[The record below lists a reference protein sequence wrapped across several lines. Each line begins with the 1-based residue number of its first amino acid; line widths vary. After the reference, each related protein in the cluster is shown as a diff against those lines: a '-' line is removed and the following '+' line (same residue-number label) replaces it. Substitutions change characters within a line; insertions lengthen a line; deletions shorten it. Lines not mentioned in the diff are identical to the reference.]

1 MGPDV
6 AILCHYEPTGSV
18 RPDIVRYIRELKGA
32 GFSVVLV
39 SNSGSLMPDA
49 MTQLRDSGV
58 RVLIRRNFGLDFSA
72 WRMALRALNLP
83 RPDTNRVLLVNDSV
97 YGPLV
102 PLAPLLARMTPG
114 AADLWGLTDSQE
126 RGWHVQSYFL
136 LAGPALLR
144 SPVWRRFWQGVIP
157 LPSKRWMVGRYEIG
171 LSRRV
176 TAAGFQ
182 AKALF
187 PHTALIQDG
196 SVRNPTLSAWRELLD
211 AGFPFLKRELLRD
224 NPLGEAALHEW
235 RRRVP
240 AAFVAE
246 IDHDLRLSP

>member
-6 AILCHYEPTGSV
+6 AILCHYDPAGCV
-18 RPDIVRYIRELKGA
+18 RPDTVRYLQALKGA

-39 SNSGSLMPDA
+39 SNSGPLTSDA
-49 MTQLRDSGV
+49 MTRLRASDVS
-58 RVLIRRNFGLDFSA
+58 VLTRRNIGLDFGA

-83 RPDTNRVLLVNDSV
+83 RADTNRVLLVNDSV

-102 PLAPLLARMTPG
+102 PLAPLLARMTPDT
-114 AADLWGLTDSQE
+114 ADLWGLTDSRE

-144 SPVWRRFWQGVIP
+144 SPVWRRFWRGVIP
-157 LPSKRWMVGRYEIG
+157 LPSKRWTVGRYEIG

-187 PHTALIQDG
+187 PHDALIPDG
-196 SVRNPTLSAWRELLD
+196 AVRNPTLSAWRELLD

-224 NPLGEAALHEW
+224 NPLGDAALHEW
-235 RRRVP
+235 RGWVP
-240 AAFVAE
+240 APFVAE
-246 IDHDLRLSP
+246 IDRDLRR